1 MLAPPVSCGAGG
13 VVSGGACMLMSIGRA
28 SALGV
33 AVVVISS
40 RPLGAQDA
48 GVSTMAPPVGPAVSA
63 VAAPLGRR
71 LLTLDDMTRER
82 DAGDP
87 RVSPDGQWVAYSVS
101 GADTAHDVSVS
112 AIFLTSWDG
121 RTTRRLTWSK
131 EGEHL
136 PRWSPDGRAL
146 AFLSARDDEHD
157 VDQLWILPRDGGEAQ
172 RITTLPGGVLDVAW
186 APDGHRLAVIANDP
200 DPDSTAGDTAAT
212 KSKTPKP
219 IVITRFQFRAD
230 NIGWLDER
238 RARLYTV
245 DLATRATTV
254 LTTGPIDAAL
264 PSWSPD
270 GHLIAYVA
278 KRGEDAD
285 RTSNHQIFTIE
296 PRAGATPHQIT
307 MYDGNDN
314 DPEWVPGPP
323 AWSPDGKWI
332 AYVRGGPERM
342 LYYSLG
348 HLAVVPAGGGPECII
363 TPTLDRT
370 VTQPQWSADGSAVYF
385 LLEDDRAV
393 EMARVAVTAH
403 GDSAVGGAIDRLVTG
418 RQVLSGF
425 EVTPGGR
432 AAFVASTPNIPPEIY
447 VLDDG
452 VRPVGN
458 GGSMSRQL
466 SHENGW
472 LDSVE
477 LATTREVTVH
487 SQDGTVVS
495 GFIVTPPGYTAGHR
509 YPTILRIHGGPVEQY
524 DDSFEYD
531 WQLMAAHGYVVV
543 ADNPRGSSGRGQVY
557 TSAIYADWG
566 NKDSQDVLAV
576 VDKAV
581 ADGIADSA
589 RLGVGGWS
597 YGGILT
603 DEVIARTAR
612 FKAATS
618 GAGMA
623 NAFAGYGTDQ
633 YVREYEAEL
642 GTPWTHPE
650 AWTRVS
656 FPFLHANRIVTPTLF
671 FCGDLDANVPLIN
684 SEQLYQALRSLG
696 RQTALIVYPG
706 EYHEFTKL
714 THLRDRLQRYLGW
727 YDRFLAPDAQRAQR
741 AHRAPHEPHAQG
753 AQ

>member
-1 MLAPPVSCGAGG
+1 MPPFMILST
-13 VVSGGACMLMSIGRA
+13 GRA
-28 SALGV
+28 SAFGA
-33 AVVVISS
+33 AVLVITC
-40 RPLGAQDA
+40 PALGAQDA
-48 GVSTMAPPVGPAVSA
+48 PVSTIAPPIGPAVSA

-71 LLTLDDMTRER
+71 LLTIDDMTREH
-82 DAGDP
+82 DAAEP

-112 AIFLTSWDG
+112 AIYLTSWDG

-146 AFLSARDDEHD
+146 AFLSARDDAHD

-186 APDGHRLAVIANDP
+186 APDGRRLAVIANDP
-200 DPDSTAGDTAAT
+200 DPDSTGEDTASA

-230 NIGWLDER
+230 NIGWLDQR

-254 LTTGPIDAAL
+254 LTTGPVDAAL

-270 GHLIAYVA
+270 GQQIAYVA
-278 KRGEDAD
+278 KGGDDGD
-285 RTSNHQIFTIE
+285 RTSNHQVYTIE
-296 PRAGATPHQIT
+296 PRAGAAPHQVT

-332 AYVRGGPERM
+332 AYVRGGPEKM

-348 HLAVVPAGGGPECII
+348 HLAVVPAAGGPERII

-370 VTQPQWSADGSAVYF
+370 VIQPQWSADGSAVYF

-393 EMARVAVTAH
+393 EMARVAVTSH

-432 AAFVASTPNIPPEIY
+432 VAFVASTPNVPPEIY

-458 GGSMSRQL
+458 GGSMPRQL

-472 LDSVE
+472 LDSVA

-487 SQDGTVVS
+487 SPDGTVVS
-495 GFIVTPPGYTAGHR
+495 GFIVTPPGYTTGHR

-531 WQLMAAHGYVVV
+531 WQLLAAHGYVVV
-543 ADNPRGSSGRGQVY
+543 AGNPRGSSGRGQVY

-603 DEVIARTAR
+603 DEVIARTTR

-656 FPFLHANRIVTPTLF
+656 FPFLHANHIVTPTLF

-727 YDRFLAPDAQRAQR
+727 YDRFLAPDVAHAQRGTPQGTPQR
-741 AHRAPHEPHAQG
+741 TLHEQHAQG